1 MGLLTRELQIYL
13 FFMAPAFWGVL
24 AREKKVTCREWCPS
38 HPHGWKLLLPIL
50 RAQGVSWRLDHP
62 VVLYH
67 EQGSACPFSWSSC
80 KPGML

>member
-1 MGLLTRELQIYL
+1 MAPLTGGLQIYL

-24 AREKKVTCREWCPS
+24 AREKKRVTRREWCPS
-38 HPHGWKLLLPIL
+38 HPRGWKLLLPIL

-67 EQGSACPFSWSSC
+67 EQGSACPFS
-80 KPGML
+80 